1 MVPRERKIET
11 SAGEWYLMKIL
22 PCRTTENVVNGL
34 VYTFLDISGV
44 IRAARLG
51 DYLQNIFNTLS
62 EPIDVLDKNHT
73 ILSLYSAFV
82 KWSRVAQ
89 SKRINV
95 SLYAIREGAWNITE
109 LKDALQKLSATGRA
123 FYGLLTEVATG
134 ESESMLVDVSG
145 CLLPSLGETSG
156 MILVT
161 LKC

>member
-22 PCRTTENVVNGL
+22 PYRTTENVVNGL

-51 DYLQNIFNTLS
+51 DYLQNIINTLS

-82 KWSRVAQ
+82 KLSRVAQ

-95 SLYAIREGAWNITE
+95 SLYAIREG
-109 LKDALQKLSATGRA
+109 
-123 FYGLLTEVATG
+123 
-134 ESESMLVDVSG
+134 
-145 CLLPSLGETSG
+145 G
-156 MILVT
+156 ME
-161 LKC
+161 